1 MKRHSLGVN
10 FIFNIL
16 KTLMGVIFPL
26 ITFPYVARILGPEY
40 MGKIDYAQA
49 NITYFTL
56 IAGFGISGYAVR
68 EGARIRDDK
77 ERLNRFS
84 GEMLAVNLVTVSIA
98 YILCFLSLL
107 VPKFAPYRGLMLIF
121 SSTIILSAIGL
132 EWLYNVYEDY
142 QYITVRSFV
151 FQVISMILLFTCV
164 KAEGDYVI
172 YALIL
177 ICSSVGSNIMNLF
190 RSRKYIRLRVLF
202 NKNFFSHI
210 KPMFYIFIM
219 NIAASIYL
227 IMDRS
232 MLGFL
237 TGDDTEVGLYSAAIK
252 ITTVITSLMNTVR
265 VVMTPRVSYFVQ
277 NDKKQA
283 ERLNYMAIKLVCMFS
298 IPCAIGLFFLS
309 DKVLLLFAGNKYL
322 AATDTLKIL
331 LMDVVFAA
339 INGVVI
345 NQIFISYRKDKKAS
359 MAVIIGAVTNLI
371 LNSFTIPLFGKE
383 GAAIS
388 TVASEVAIFVFACIE
403 GRDIFRIRKVMKQ
416 IVQSI
421 FACIPMVGIYF
432 LLGLNGVNDI
442 VLVLSTIF
450 GGALLYFV
458 MLFIMKNELI
468 KEGYSYIKE
477 IYLNKKKAKV

>member
-1 MKRHSLGVN
+1 MEKKSLGIN
-10 FIFNIL
+10 FIFNVL
-16 KTLMGVIFPL
+16 KTLMGVVFPL
-26 ITFPYVARILGPEY
+26 ITFPYAARILGPEY

-56 IAGFGISGYAVR
+56 IASFGISGYAVR

-77 ERLNRFS
+77 EKISRFAS
-84 GEMLAVNLVTVSIA
+84 EMMAINLMTVSVA
-98 YILCFLSLL
+98 YILCFLALL

-121 SSTIILSAIGL
+121 STTIILTAIGL
-132 EWLYNVYEDY
+132 EWLYNIYEDY
-142 QYITVRSFV
+142 RYITVRSFI

-164 KAEGDYVI
+164 KKEEDYVI

-177 ICSSVGSNIMNLF
+177 ICSSVGSNIMNLI
-190 RSRKYIRLRVLF
+190 RSRKYIKLRVLF
-202 NKNFFSHI
+202 NKNFFIHL

-227 IMDRS
+227 VMDKS

-237 TGDDTEVGLYSAAIK
+237 TGDDVEVGLYSAAIK
-252 ITTVITSLMNTVR
+252 ITTVIAALMNTVR
-265 VVMTPRVSYFVQ
+265 VVMTPRVSYVVQ
-277 NDKKQA
+277 NDKEQA

-309 DKVLLLFAGNKYL
+309 DKVLLLFVGNKYIS
-322 AATDTLKIL
+322 AANTLRIL
-331 LMDVVFAA
+331 LVDVVFAA

-345 NQIFISYRKDKKAS
+345 NQIFISYRRDRKAS

-388 TVASEVAIFVFACIE
+388 TVASEAAIFIFACIV
-403 GRDIFRIRKVMKQ
+403 GRDIFRIGRVAKQ
-416 IVQSI
+416 IVQSL
-421 FACIPMVGIYF
+421 FACMPMVGVYF
-432 LLGLNGVNDI
+432 LLVLNGINDI
-442 VLVLSTIF
+442 AVVLVTIF

-458 MLFIMKNELI
+458 MLMIIKNELI

-477 IYLNKKKAKV
+477 VYHKKKSAKV